1 MKKFFTTAFACTLGT
16 LIAGLLLFVL
26 LLIGMTGVIASS
38 VSSGNEAYI
47 PQEKTVLK
55 LDLSGSL
62 QERYVDDPMQSLMG
76 NGATTQGLDQMRKAI
91 KVATENDKVVGIYIN
106 ARGLSA
112 MPASSEEIRR
122 LLVEFKEKSGKWI
135 YAYADNYTQNDYI
148 IASVADS
155 VIINPI
161 GTVDVH
167 GLGGLQI
174 FFPGLFEKL
183 GIEYQIFRVGTY
195 KSAVEPY
202 MCDKMSDANRE
213 QTMAYLNT
221 IWGTFTENV
230 SLSRD
235 FTTEHF
241 NNVANEITS
250 MRPTRDI
257 LAFNLADTTMYR
269 PEFNEWLKAKV
280 GVEKDKEVNFATVAQ
295 LASVVEKENKS
306 KNTVA
311 VVYAVGD
318 IMETGGEGI
327 NSEEL
332 VPELTK
338 IRKDENIK
346 AVVLRVNSPG
356 GSAYASEQIW
366 AELEAIQAA
375 GKKVVVSMGDMAAS
389 GGYYISCGADYIF
402 AENTT
407 LTGSIGVFGA
417 MPTAEK
423 LMTEKL
429 GLKFDAARTH
439 KYSNAMS
446 GEFIY
451 QKFGEGERL
460 AIQGMIEECY
470 DLFTKRCAEGRGMTQ
485 DDIKKIAEG
494 RVWVGKTAAELG
506 LVDSIG
512 SIDDAIAYAAQVS
525 ELEDYKVANYPAVK
539 SSFEKLMEQFGS
551 ISRMTVASWILGEDT
566 QLLQALRTIENTD
579 IIQCRMDNITI
590 E

>member
-221 IWGTFTENV
+221 IWGTFAENV

-257 LAFNLADTTMYR
+257 LAYNLADTTMYR

-439 KYSNAMS
+439 KYSNTMS

-551 ISRMTVASWILGEDT
+551 TSRMTVASWILGEDT

>member
-16 LIAGLLLFVL
+16 LIAGLLLVVL
-26 LLIGMTGVIASS
+26 MIVGMAGVVASS
-38 VSSGNEAYI
+38 VSSGNEVYI
-47 PQEKTVLK
+47 PQKNTVLK
-55 LDLSGSL
+55 LELSGSL
-62 QERYVDDPMQSLMG
+62 QERYVEDPMQELMS
-76 NGATTQGLDQMRKAI
+76 NGDSSQGLDQIRKAI
-91 KVATENDKVVGIYIN
+91 KVAGENENIVGIYID

-122 LLVEFKEKSGKWI
+122 LLTEFKEKSGKWI

-148 IASVADS
+148 IASIADS

-161 GTVDVH
+161 GAVDVH

-174 FFPGLFEKL
+174 FYPGLFEKL

-202 MCDKMSDANRE
+202 MCEKMSDANRE

-221 IWGTFTENV
+221 IWDTFAEVVCT
-230 SLSRD
+230 SRE
-235 FTTEHF
+235 FTAEHLD
-241 NNVANEITS
+241 NVANSIAS
-250 MRPTRDI
+250 MRPTREI
-257 LAFNLADTTMYR
+257 LAENLADTTMYR
-269 PEFNEWLKAKV
+269 PEFNEWLKGKV
-280 GVEKDKEVNFATVAQ
+280 GVEKDKNINFATVSQ
-295 LASVVEKENKS
+295 LASVIEKENKS
-306 KNTVA
+306 ENTIA
-311 VVYAVGD
+311 VVYAVGGIVESGD
-318 IMETGGEGI
+318 EGI
-327 NSEEL
+327 ISEEL

-417 MPTAEK
+417 MPSAEK
-423 LMTEKL
+423 LMTDKL
-429 GLKFDAARTH
+429 GLKFDEARTH
-439 KYSNAMS
+439 KYSNTMN
-446 GEFIY
+446 GEFIFK
-451 QKFGEGERL
+451 KFGEGERM
-460 AIQGMIEECY
+460 AIQRMIEECY
-470 DLFTKRCAEGRGMTQ
+470 DLFTKRCAEGRNMSQ
-485 DDIKKIAEG
+485 ESIKQIAEG

-512 SIDDAIAYAAQVS
+512 SIDDAIAYAAQAS
-525 ELEDYKVANYPAVK
+525 ELEDYKIATYPAVK
-539 SSFEKLMEQFGS
+539 SSFERLMEQFGS
-551 ISRMTVASWILGEDT
+551 TSRITLASWILGEDVEY
-566 QLLQALRTIENTD
+566 LQALRVIEDTD
-579 IIQCRMDNITI
+579 LIQCRMENITI

>member
-16 LIAGLLLFVL
+16 LIAGLLLIFLFIISMVG
-26 LLIGMTGVIASS
+26 IVVSTA
-38 VSSGNEAYI
+38 SSGNETYI
-47 PQEKTVLK
+47 PQEKTVLR
-55 LDLSGSL
+55 LSLSGGL
-62 QERYVDDPMQSLMG
+62 QERYSEDPMQTLMSGG
-76 NGATTQGLDQMRKAI
+76 NSSQGLDQIRKAI
-91 KVATENDKVVGIYIN
+91 KVAAENDNIEGIFID

-122 LLVEFKEKSGKWI
+122 LLEEFKQQSGKWI

-148 IASVADS
+148 ISSVADS

-161 GTVDVH
+161 GTVDIH
-167 GLGGLQI
+167 GLGGLQM
-174 FFPGLFEKL
+174 FYPELFAKL

-221 IWGTFTENV
+221 TWDTFAENV
-230 SLSRD
+230 ASSRNI
-235 FTTEHF
+235 TTDYF
-241 NNVANEITS
+241 NDIADSITS
-250 MRPTRDI
+250 LRPTRDI
-257 LAFNLADTTMYR
+257 LAYNLADATMYR
-269 PEFNEWLKAKV
+269 PEFDAWLKTKV
-280 GVEKDKEVNFATVAQ
+280 GVDSDKEINFATVAQ
-295 LASVVEKENKS
+295 LASIAPNNKKS
-306 KNTVA
+306 KNTIA

-327 NSEEL
+327 NSEDL
-332 VPELTK
+332 VPELTR
-338 IRKDENIK
+338 IRKDDDIK

-375 GKKVVVSMGDMAAS
+375 GKKVIVSMGDMAAS

-417 MPTAEK
+417 VPSAEK
-423 LMTEKL
+423 LLTDKL
-429 GLKFDAARTH
+429 GLKYDEARTH
-439 KYSNAMS
+439 KYGNPLS
-446 GEFIY
+446 GDFLY
-451 QKFGEGERL
+451 RKFGESESIAFQRS
-460 AIQGMIEECY
+460 IEECY
-470 DLFTKRCAEGRGMTQ
+470 DLFTRRCAEGRGMLQ

-494 RVWVGKTAAELG
+494 RVWVGKTAVELG

-512 SIDDAIAYAAQVS
+512 SIDDAIAYAAQLS
-525 ELEDYKVANYPAVK
+525 EIEDYKVADYPAVK
-539 SSFEKLMEQFGS
+539 SSFEKLMEQLGGT
-551 ISRMTVASWILGEDT
+551 SRMTIASWILGEDVEY
-566 QLLQALRTIENTD
+566 LQALRTIENTHP
-579 IIQCRMDNITI
+579 IQCRMENITI